1 MNELE
6 RFGIDDARD
15 AKTCGGCAHLVT
27 DGYHTCGVC
36 QVNVFRSMNAGRDI
50 RSCAD
55 ICRAAVDALVDE
67 EAHACADW
75 KDWNRG

>member
-1 MNELE
+1 
-6 RFGIDDARD
+6 
-15 AKTCGGCAHLVT
+15 
-27 DGYHTCGVC
+27 
-36 QVNVFRSMNAGRDI
+36 MNAGRDI

-67 EAHACADW
+67 EAHACEEW